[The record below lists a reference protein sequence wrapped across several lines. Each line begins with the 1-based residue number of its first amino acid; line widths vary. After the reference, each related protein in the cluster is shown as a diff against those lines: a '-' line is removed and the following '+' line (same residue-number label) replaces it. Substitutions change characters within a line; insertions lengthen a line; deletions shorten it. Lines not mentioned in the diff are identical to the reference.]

1 MGDDD
6 DFPPLPLAVIIIA
19 CIILDACNVPSTDDV
34 TEPPPAIEGKV
45 ECVLRFGTDASER
58 ILIESDTG
66 SAMYFDRSIVVYRV
80 SEPAPLQQLVAHET
94 RFFLVVLWGFFP
106 LFLYLFL

>member
-6 DFPPLPLAVIIIA
+6 DLPPLPLAVIIIA
-19 CIILDACNVPSTDDV
+19 CIIFDDCNVPSTDDV

-45 ECVLRFGTDASER
+45 DCVLRFGTDASER

-66 SAMYFDRSIVVYRV
+66 SAMYFDRSMVVYSV
-80 SEPAPLQQLVAHET
+80 SEPAPLHQRVAHET
-94 RFFLVVLWGFFP
+94 ARFFWVKSTFFTI
-106 LFLYLFL
+106 YIGQY